1 MKLLFIPLS
10 VIGGF
15 IAGMIGSKLFERIW
29 AVIDDQ
35 EPPDAEHRDVH
46 YGKLALALAL
56 DGAIFRVVRGF
67 ADHGARQGYLRLT
80 GSWPGEEEP
89 EGA

>member
-67 ADHGARQGYLRLT
+67 ADHGVRQGYLRLT